1 MNKLYMYDVCFFFKD
16 AYLSDGVFN
25 LSGPLSL
32 SMDLSLT
39 SDFSEDFF
47 SEEWC
52 LTFGFDCSAV
62 IG

>member
-1 MNKLYMYDVCFFFKD
+1 MCDVCFFKD
-16 AYLSDGVFN
+16 TYLSDGVFN
-25 LSGPLSL
+25 LSL

-52 LTFGFDCSAV
+52 LTLGFDCSAV
-62 IG
+62 IGWNLREKN